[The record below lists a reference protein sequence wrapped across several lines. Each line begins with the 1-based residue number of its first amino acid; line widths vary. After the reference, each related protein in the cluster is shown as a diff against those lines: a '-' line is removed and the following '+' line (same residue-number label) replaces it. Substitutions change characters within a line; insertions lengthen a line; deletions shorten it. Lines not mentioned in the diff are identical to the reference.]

1 MTPDRTDPD
10 DFRMA
15 DRLLLA
21 GFVLF
26 VGLIVAGAIVL
37 GER

>member
-1 MTPDRTDPD
+1 MTPDRTPE

-15 DRLLLA
+15 DRLLA